1 MKKLLKV
8 ICVFIAALAISFA
21 PIMINNASADLPKDD
36 TEACASMDHNSEF
49 YKTSCVDKGGDIY
62 GLIQKI
68 LNFAFIILGIICV
81 CIIVYSGYILISSA
95 GDPGKV
101 AKAKSAIIGALIGL
115 VIAISAIAITNFII
129 SAIGGDYNI

>member
-21 PIMINNASADLPKDD
+21 PIMVNNASADLPKDD

-101 AKAKSAIIGALIGL
+101 AKGKKCLIYSIIGLIVAIMAT
-115 VIAISAIAITNFII
+115 VIVNFVIN
-129 SAIGGDYNI
+129 SLQNP